1 MSIISA
7 IIPALLLLDLVWWF
21 SADRLLRKAGFKGRV
36 RILHSLFFGFQLA
49 SLLAVI
55 ASRQSELWDHL
66 PKVVTTAVYL
76 WHLLILPLLLPL
88 LAVGA
93 IVALLCWVI
102 GKIRTRKPRETAD
115 AQTDGAGMS
124 RRAFLAATAAFTP
137 QLFTVGLT
145 AIALRQLE
153 QFRVRRMTIAVRGLP
168 AALDGLT
175 IAHVSDMH
183 AGRFTRSAILREMI
197 GAVNDLRSELVLV
210 TGDLING
217 ALHELP
223 EGIDAVRRLDARSGV
238 YMIEGNHDL
247 FQGREAFESRV
258 KASGIRLLV
267 NETEQLTVRGH
278 PLQLLGLRWGRPSF
292 RPYQRSGDAAI
303 ASFIRGIAGAA
314 RPGGFPHSARAPSP
328 CLRPR
333 RGRATAPDPFRPH
346 PWRPVNAERGDRFR
360 PADVSLLVGTLHAR
374 RQSPHRLQRR
384 RQLVSLENESPGGN
398 HSPHSPA
405 RLSINPECTAGR
417 HVEVGC
423 P

>member
-1 MSIISA
+1 MSIITA

-36 RILHSLFFGFQLA
+36 RILHSLFFGFQLVT
-49 SLLAVI
+49 LLAVM
-55 ASRQSELWDHL
+55 AYRQSELWDRL
-66 PKVVTTAVYL
+66 PKFVTTAVYL

-88 LAVGA
+88 LAAGA
-93 IVALLCWVI
+93 IVALVRWII
-102 GKIRTRKPRETAD
+102 GKIRTRKPRENAD
-115 AQTDGAGMS
+115 AQTAAAGMS

-153 QFRVRRMTIAVRGLP
+153 QFRVRRMTIAIRGLP
-168 AALDGLT
+168 AAFDGLT

-197 GAVNDLRSELVLV
+197 AAVNDLRSELVLV

-247 FQGREAFESRV
+247 FQGREPFESKV

-278 PLQLLGLRWGRPSF
+278 PLQLLGLRWGGPSS
-292 RPYQRSGDAAI
+292 RPYEGSSDAAI
-303 ASFIRGIAGAA
+303 ATSFEELVALRDREAFPILLAHHPHAFDPAVAAQLPLILSGHTHGGQLMLNAETGFGPLMFRYWSGHYTRGDSHLIVSNGV
-314 RPGGFPHSARAPSP
+314 GNWFPLRTRAP
-328 CLRPR
+328 
-333 RGRATAPDPFRPH
+333 
-346 PWRPVNAERGDRFR
+346 AEIIH
-360 PADVSLLVGTLHAR
+360 LT
-374 RQSPHRLQRR
+374 LQR
-384 RQLVSLENESPGGN
+384 
-398 HSPHSPA
+398 A
-405 RLSINPECTAGR
+405 
-417 HVEVGC
+417 
-423 P
+423 

>member
-1 MSIISA
+1 MSIITV
-7 IIPALLLLDLVWWF
+7 IIPALLLLDLLWWF
-21 SADRLLRKAGFKGRV
+21 SADCLLRKAGFKGRV
-36 RILHSLFFGFQLA
+36 RILHSLFFGFQLV
-49 SLLAVI
+49 SLVAVI

-66 PKVVTTAVYL
+66 PKFVTAAVYL

-88 LAVGA
+88 LAIGGIVGL
-93 IVALLCWVI
+93 VCWVI
-102 GKIRTRKPRETAD
+102 GKIRTRGPREAAVTP
-115 AQTDGAGMS
+115 TDGAGMS

-153 QFRVRRMTIAVRGLP
+153 QFRVRRMTIAIRDLP
-168 AALDGLT
+168 AAFDGLT

-183 AGRFTRSAILREMI
+183 AGRFTRSATLREMI

-247 FQGREAFESRV
+247 FQGREPFESRV

-278 PLQLLGLRWGRPSF
+278 PMQLLGLRWGGPNF
-292 RPYQRSGDAAI
+292 RPYQRSSDAAI
-303 ASFIRGIAGAA
+303 AASFEELLALRDPEAFPILLAHHPHAFDPAVAA
-314 RPGGFPHSARAPSP
+314 QLPLTLSGHTHGGQ
-328 CLRPR
+328 LML
-333 RGRATAPDPFRPH
+333 
-346 PWRPVNAERGDRFR
+346 NAETGFGPLMFRYWSGHYTRGDRHLIVSNGVGNWFPLR
-360 PADVSLLVGTLHAR
+360 TRAPAEIIHMT
-374 RQSPHRLQRR
+374 LQR
-384 RQLVSLENESPGGN
+384 V
-398 HSPHSPA
+398 
-405 RLSINPECTAGR
+405 
-417 HVEVGC
+417 
-423 P
+423 